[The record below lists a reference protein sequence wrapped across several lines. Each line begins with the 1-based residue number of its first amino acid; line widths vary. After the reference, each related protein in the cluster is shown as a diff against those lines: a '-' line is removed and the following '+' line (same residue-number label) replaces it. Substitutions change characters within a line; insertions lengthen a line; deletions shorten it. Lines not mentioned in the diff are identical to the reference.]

1 MNSLKSC
8 ISRIPFPDQLTV
20 VFGSVCE
27 KMPKTGSSKERTHG
41 SRQKASRT
49 PIIVGAVVLLILV
62 ISGGA
67 FLLTQKSSTSTV
79 ETTNQTS
86 KPMILY
92 VNQGNALVDVTN
104 YTALL
109 NFARASGFNT
119 LFFQIYRSGNLFFSQ
134 SNLTYFVN
142 AAHIE
147 DLKIYFALYFTS
159 SNQQIPTSIY
169 NLGEDG
175 ISLDMSTLADP
186 AQTNLLATL
195 QQNYKQG
202 KTAVTSTNFAT
213 HLKPDLL
220 ILETYQIQNS
230 SKNSYIHPGVIT
242 SVEPLAMPNKQV
254 YESQYQYDLSNSDG
268 VMVFD
273 YYGLLKTGY

>member
-1 MNSLKSC
+1 
-8 ISRIPFPDQLTV
+8 
-20 VFGSVCE
+20 
-27 KMPKTGSSKERTHG
+27 
-41 SRQKASRT
+41 
-49 PIIVGAVVLLILV
+49 
-62 ISGGA
+62 
-67 FLLTQKSSTSTV
+67 
-79 ETTNQTS
+79 
-86 KPMILY
+86 MILY
-92 VNQGNALVDVTN
+92 VNQGNALVDTTN

-109 NFARASGFNT
+109 NFARTNGFNT
-119 LFFQIYRSGNLFFSQ
+119 LFFQVYRSGNLLFSQ
-134 SNLTYFVN
+134 SNLSYFVD

-147 DLKIYFALYFTS
+147 NLKIYFALYFTS

-175 ISLDMSTLADP
+175 INLDMSTLTDT

-202 KTAVTSTNFAT
+202 KTAVTSTNFAIA
-213 HLKPDLL
+213 LKPDLL

-230 SKNSYIHPGVIT
+230 SKDSYIHPGVIT
-242 SVEPLAMPNKQV
+242 SVEPLAMPNKQA